1 MSGDDAIVVLTTAG
15 RHEEAASIAASLV
28 ERRLAACVQV
38 VPGMTSFYRWEG
50 SVERS
55 EEWLLIVKTTAT
67 RYIDVERAILDIH
80 SYSTPEVVRLAVD
93 GGSTAYLDWL
103 RESVA

>member
-50 SVERS
+50 ALERS
-55 EEWLLIVKTTAT
+55 EEWLLIVKTTSG
-67 RYIDVERAILDIH
+67 RYDDVEQAIRDEH
-80 SYSTPEVVRLAVD
+80 SYATPEVVCLRID
-93 GGSTAYLDWL
+93 RGSVGYLDWL

>member
-15 RHEEAASIAASLV
+15 RHEEAATIAASLV

-50 SVERS
+50 VVERS
-55 EEWLLIVKTTAT
+55 EEWLLIVKTTSA
-67 RYIDVERAILDIH
+67 RYDDVERAIHDEH
-80 SYSTPEVVRLAVD
+80 SYETPEVVRLTVD
-93 GGSTAYLDWL
+93 GGSVAYLDWL